1 MNIVNENVNHSVFGT
16 GTITELKDNKI
27 SVQFQESFGTKVF
40 LYPDAF
46 ESFLKVS
53 NPIVEQEILHELKI
67 KQQREEVLKEKKC
80 KEQELREKMEKL
92 NPPKKTRI
100 KKVAR

>member
-16 GTITELKDNKI
+16 GTIIELKDNKI

-53 NPIVEQEILHELKI
+53 NPIVEQEILQELKV
-67 KQQREEVLKEKKC
+67 KQQREEVLKEKQR

-92 NPPKKTRI
+92 NPPKKKRVKRT
-100 KKVAR
+100 

>member
-92 NPPKKTRI
+92 NPPKKKRVKRT
-100 KKVAR
+100 